1 MHAVAIDVRDGLGA
15 GRLDVEQVERLEA
28 VRAAPVTALV
38 PDAAPREI
46 PSVPI
51 YEADDVPR
59 AVPKVA
65 VYGPEIRPAA
75 VDIHI
80 DPAIKAVIS
89 EVAQLAAFQGRVRPI
104 ESQTVQPHRALVAE
118 AGGVG
123 ADVDTFLRL
132 ILTAV
137 IAHGQPI
144 T

>member
-65 VYGPEIRPAA
+65 VDGPEIRPAA

-80 DPAIKAVIS
+80 DPAIKAVI
-89 EVAQLAAFQGRVRPI
+89 
-104 ESQTVQPHRALVAE
+104 AE
-118 AGGVG
+118 ADRKSVVSGKRV
-123 ADVDTFLRL
+123 
-132 ILTAV
+132 
-137 IAHGQPI
+137 
-144 T
+144 

>member
-65 VYGPEIRPAA
+65 VDGPEIRPAA

-80 DPAIKAVIS
+80 DPAIQAVIA
-89 EVAQLAAFQGRVRPI
+89 EAAQLAAFQGRVRPLDSHTVQRHRVHI
-104 ESQTVQPHRALVAE
+104 ESTS
-118 AGGVG
+118 GGERV
-123 ADVDTFLRL
+123 VT
-132 ILTAV
+132 
-137 IAHGQPI
+137 
-144 T
+144 